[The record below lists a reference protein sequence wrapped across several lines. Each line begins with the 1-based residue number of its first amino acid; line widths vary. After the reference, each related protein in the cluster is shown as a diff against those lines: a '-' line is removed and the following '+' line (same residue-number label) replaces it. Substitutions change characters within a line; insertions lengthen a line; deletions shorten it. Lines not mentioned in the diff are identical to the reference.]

1 MTLNVTYRY
10 DDMNRNFH
18 EITRQYTVRGT
29 TPKELR
35 ENALGVVVGNVGAL
49 CQWEAWINDCNLK
62 PIFQAAG
69 EGDDYVV
76 LIG

>member
-18 EITRQYTVRGT
+18 EVTRQYTVRGA
-29 TPKELR
+29 TPKELQ
-35 ENALGVVVGNVGAL
+35 ETALGVVVGNVGAL
-49 CQWEAWINDCNLK
+49 CQWCAWINDHNLK
-62 PIFQAAG
+62 VVFEAIG
-69 EGDDYVV
+69 EGDNYVV